1 MYYFRMNNRLLHVIY
16 YNQQLMETL
25 PGGALEVSTTTADDP
40 GL

>member
-1 MYYFRMNNRLLHVIY
+1 MYYFRMNNRVLHVIY

-25 PGGALEVSTTTADDP
+25 PSGVWEVSTTAADDP

>member
-1 MYYFRMNNRLLHVIY
+1 MYYFRMNNRVLHVIY

-25 PGGALEVSTTTADDP
+25 PGAVWELSTTTADDP